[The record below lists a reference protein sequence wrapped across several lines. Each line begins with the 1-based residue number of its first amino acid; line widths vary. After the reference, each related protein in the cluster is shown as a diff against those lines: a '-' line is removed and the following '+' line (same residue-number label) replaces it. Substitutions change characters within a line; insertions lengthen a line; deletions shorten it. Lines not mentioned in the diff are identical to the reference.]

1 MKNPDITVFSC
12 LLSQNSLGS
21 GTRKVKVKGQ
31 ILYITYYLV
40 TTVILLK
47 QEVDKTCSAKLQI
60 ITKAF

>member
-12 LLSQNSLGS
+12 LVSKFTGVWNKKG
-21 GTRKVKVKGQ
+21 KVKGQ
-31 ILYITYYLV
+31 ILYITHYLV